1 MTTTTLLKPRPG
13 VMELNP
19 YIPGKH
25 ALDGFEKLIVLSA
38 NESPLGPSPQAL
50 KAYNDAA
57 GTLNR
62 YPDGGSND
70 LREALATHHGLEAE
84 NIVCGNGS
92 DELIAL
98 ITRAYAGPGD
108 EVLFSRHGFA
118 MYPIA
123 TMAVGATP
131 VMAPETNFTTDVDA
145 VLDCVTERT
154 RIVFI
159 ANPNNPT
166 GSFLPTDE
174 MARLR
179 AGLRDDILLVID
191 AAYAEY
197 VVRNDY
203 SAGVELVREH
213 GNVAMF
219 RTFSKAYALAGIR
232 LGWSYASPEITDVLN
247 RVRNPFN
254 VTVGAQVAGVA
265 ALNDIAHLDASR
277 GHNDIWRPKMTVALE
292 GLGLEVV
299 PSVANF
305 LLVRFP
311 DDKAKN
317 ADAANAFLVARG
329 IMPRPVGNYGL
340 PDYLRI
346 TVGLED
352 EVGALVEALT
362 EFLA

>member
-1 MTTTTLLKPRPG
+1 MTGKTLLTPRPG
-13 VMELNP
+13 IMDLNP
-19 YIPGKH
+19 YVPGKH
-25 ALDGFEKLIVLSA
+25 ALDGFDKLVVLSA
-38 NESPLGPSPQAL
+38 NESPLGPSPHAL
-50 KAYNDAA
+50 AAYKEAA
-57 GTLNR
+57 ADLNR
-62 YPDGGSND
+62 YPDGGSNE
-70 LREALATHHGLEAE
+70 LREALAAHYGIEAE
-84 NIVCGNGS
+84 NIVCSNGS
-92 DELIAL
+92 DELIAM

-123 TMAVGATP
+123 TLAAGATP
-131 VMAPETNFTTDVDA
+131 VMAPETNLTTDVDA
-145 VLDCVTERT
+145 LLDHVTERT
-154 RIVFI
+154 RIVFV

-166 GSFLPTDE
+166 GSFLPTNE
-174 MARLR
+174 ITRLR
-179 AGLRDDILLVID
+179 ERLRDDVLLVID

-197 VVRNDY
+197 IVRNDY
-203 SAGVELVREH
+203 SPGTELVREG
-213 GNVAMF
+213 GNVVMF
-219 RTFSKAYALAGIR
+219 RTFSKAYALAGVR
-232 LGWSYASPEITDVLN
+232 LGWSYAPPVITDVLN

-254 VTVGAQVAGVA
+254 VTVPAQVAGLA
-265 ALNDIAHLDASR
+265 ALRDIAHLDAAR
-277 GHNDIWRPKMTVALE
+277 AHNDIWRPKMTAALE

-317 ADAANAFLVARG
+317 ADAANAFLTARG

-340 PDYLRI
+340 PAHLRI

-352 EVGALVEALT
+352 EVGALVDALT